1 MRWGPGFTR
10 VGLTEGHQ
18 IFADALTRFAE
29 QNRNPRLTPIIERF
43 AVPLRVAVLGRD
55 GVGRGIVA
63 DAPRG
68 AGVTAGCGADIARG
82 SLRLLW
88 RAR

>member
-1 MRWGPGFTR
+1 LRWGPGFTR

-29 QNRNPRLTPIIERF
+29 QNRSPRLTPIIEGF
-43 AVPLRVAVLGRD
+43 AVPLRVAVLGGD
-55 GVGRGIVA
+55 GVGRG
-63 DAPRG
+63 R
-68 AGVTAGCGADIARG
+68 GADIAMG
-82 SLRLLW
+82 SLRLLR